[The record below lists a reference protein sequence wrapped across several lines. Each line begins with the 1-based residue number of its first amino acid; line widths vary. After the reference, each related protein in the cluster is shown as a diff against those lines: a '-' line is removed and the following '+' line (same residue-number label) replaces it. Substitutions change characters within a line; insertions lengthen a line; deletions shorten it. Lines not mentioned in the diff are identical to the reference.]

1 MKDFL
6 GLMAAS
12 SRARV
17 GDLRSREPL
26 AKLRVRAFESAV
38 PPRLSRHK
46 RFDLMAEFKRR
57 SPSAG
62 TLGRC
67 DVAARVTAYAQGGAA
82 AVSVVTEPTQFGG
95 ELSHLRMAAET
106 LAPLGV
112 PVMRKDFIVDPYQV
126 FETRVARGG
135 GVLLIVRMLSQ
146 YQLAELIDCA
156 RELCLF
162 VLIEAFDEADLESAN
177 TLVPRDASGA
187 NGVPVMVGVNCRDL
201 RSLAVRPEQFAE
213 LAPRLPSHAIK
224 VAESGIES
232 PLDCAAAARA
242 GYNMALVGTSL
253 MRSREPAPLVANM
266 LAAGRSA

>member
-1 MKDFL
+1 MRDFL
-6 GLMAAS
+6 ALMAAS

-17 GDLRSREPL
+17 GDLRSRETL
-26 AKLRVRAFESAV
+26 ANLRVRACESAV
-38 PPRLSRHK
+38 PPRLSRHE

-67 DVAARVTAYAQGGAA
+67 DVTARVTAYAQGGAA

-112 PVMRKDFIVDPYQV
+112 PVMRKDFITDPYQL
-126 FETRVARGG
+126 FETRAAGGG
-135 GVLLIVRMLSQ
+135 GVLLIVRMLSR

-162 VLIEAFDEADLESAN
+162 VLVEAFDEPDLDSAGA
-177 TLVPRDASGA
+177 LVARHAKGA
-187 NGVPVMVGVNCRDL
+187 NGAPVMVGVNCRDL
-201 RSLAVRPEQFAE
+201 RSLSVRPERFAE

-232 PLDCAAAARA
+232 PLDCVAAARA
-242 GYNMALVGTSL
+242 GYQMALVGTSL
-253 MRSREPAPLVANM
+253 MRSREPTPLVANM
-266 LAAGRSA
+266 LAAGRRA